1 VQNNKKVSDEDRA
14 ELQSHYPYM
23 AIKLNELSVQEERL
37 LLFHLRGMSKA
48 AAGRAAGYAD
58 VEHVYKI
65 FKRPKIQKALEYLRN
80 EFREE
85 VKFDRTQATS
95 MYLEAH
101 RKSVNATEEK
111 NVVDSLCKLHGLF
124 TPENGTQINI
134 NVDSV
139 EQLERL
145 PDSELLKIAGVDNQ
159 YLMPQNGKG
168 EKHDDNKVSSASAS
182 KSK

>member
-1 VQNNKKVSDEDRA
+1 MQNNKKVSESDRA

-48 AAGRAAGYAD
+48 AAGRAAGYGD

-65 FKRPKIQKALEYLRN
+65 FKKPKIQKALDYLRN

-85 VKFDRTQATS
+85 VKFDKVQATS

-101 RKSVNATEEK
+101 RKSVTATEEK
-111 NVVDSLCKLHGLF
+111 VITDSLCKLHGLF
-124 TPENGTQINI
+124 APEHATQINI
-134 NVDSV
+134 NLDRTV
-139 EQLERL
+139 EQLEKL
-145 PDSELLKIAGVDNQ
+145 PDAELLKIAGTDNQ
-159 YLMPQNGKG
+159 YLMPKKNG
-168 EKHDDNKVSSASAS
+168 NK
-182 KSK
+182 KD